1 MKNLYILTEERPKI
15 SVLATILQKF
25 STDQKAP
32 CFIDNLR
39 ILPILEKD
47 TFSFTYELIGFRSNI
62 VNKVFIKTVSGT
74 SSFADF
80 LIFYQQNIP
89 TPTDT
94 PLYAIEET
102 KTDDKESRNTGVYQR
117 ITKFIFLNF
126 YYPNT
131 KKIMLYALQIEQ
143 KEKPTET
150 YIFGTKLLLTLGV
163 EILGKKLDSKLFTPF
178 TSVQEVID
186 LKAKMRRAPAGNT
199 PILITQKHN
208 LIEISGRLFK
218 NDSLAHDPKIGAL
231 SAIAATLRHLGWE
244 HTITITQHGLSQK
257 HLTPKNKFVQVANAL
272 NLSIQ
277 GLTLPKASFAP
288 QYWHYDLDGEK
299 LGTIFIHLVVENF
312 TQGYSIFENH
322 AGCEKSYFVP
332 KEGEPIPLAKY
343 KDRTK
348 YKAGDKNQII
358 HIPDLILLD
367 FARCEVINIEG
378 KKYQS
383 RDKGIAELA
392 NYDYIEKH
400 YIQKYYNPRKII
412 RTVVLYGSTETQLIE
427 IEIGFLLNQNGQLI
441 LGVQAP
447 ELFKEAIKNLLDF
460 WNPSRP

>member
-1 MKNLYILTEERPKI
+1 MKNVYILTEERPKI

-89 TPTDT
+89 TPTDI

-131 KKIMLYALQIEQ
+131 KKIMLYALQVEQ
-143 KEKPTET
+143 KEEPTET

-163 EILGKKLDSKLFTPF
+163 EILGKKLDSQLFTPF
-178 TSVQEVID
+178 TSVQEVIN
-186 LKAKMRRAPAGNT
+186 LKAQMRRPPAGNT
-199 PILITQKHN
+199 PILITQKQN
-208 LIEISGRLFK
+208 TIEISGRLFK
-218 NDSLAHDPKIGAL
+218 NDSLAHDPNIGAL

-257 HLTPKNKFVQVANAL
+257 HLTPKNKFIQV
-272 NLSIQ
+272 
-277 GLTLPKASFAP
+277 PMP
-288 QYWHYDLDGEK
+288 
-299 LGTIFIHLVVENF
+299 
-312 TQGYSIFENH
+312 
-322 AGCEKSYFVP
+322 
-332 KEGEPIPLAKY
+332 
-343 KDRTK
+343 
-348 YKAGDKNQII
+348 
-358 HIPDLILLD
+358 
-367 FARCEVINIEG
+367 
-378 KKYQS
+378 
-383 RDKGIAELA
+383 
-392 NYDYIEKH
+392 
-400 YIQKYYNPRKII
+400 
-412 RTVVLYGSTETQLIE
+412 
-427 IEIGFLLNQNGQLI
+427 
-441 LGVQAP
+441 
-447 ELFKEAIKNLLDF
+447 
-460 WNPSRP
+460 